1 MSSAWLGVASSAEG
15 SNLVAAAFN
24 VLGSG
29 GQLLTSTNSGSA
41 WASHE
46 TNRNWWAV
54 ASSADGRKLLAAV
67 NGGQLYLS
75 TNSGANWA
83 ATAFTNR
90 WTTVACSWDG
100 GRLIAA
106 ADFNGTGT
114 GNIYVS
120 PPLTP
125 AAPALAVFITTTNTA
140 VISWPTP
147 SDLWNLQQNTNLG
160 GGSWDVLLENIN
172 DDGTNKFIIVNPPA
186 GNRLYRL
193 SKP

>member
-1 MSSAWLGVASSAEG
+1 MA
-15 SNLVAAAFN
+15 
-24 VLGSG
+24 
-29 GQLLTSTNSGSA
+29 
-41 WASHE
+41 
-46 TNRNWWAV
+46 
-54 ASSADGRKLLAAV
+54 
-67 NGGQLYLS
+67 Y
-75 TNSGANWA
+75 
-83 ATAFTNR
+83 
-90 WTTVACSWDG
+90 SWDG

-125 AAPALAVFITTTNTA
+125 AAPALAVLITTTNTA

-147 SDLWNLQQNTNLG
+147 SDLWNLQQ
-160 GGSWDVLLENIN
+160 NIN

>member
-90 WTTVACSWDG
+90 WTTVACFWDG

-106 ADFNGTGT
+106 ADFNGTRAREIFMSRRRSRRQRPLWRFSSPRPIPPSFPGRRHPTCGT
-114 GNIYVS
+114 S
-120 PPLTP
+120 SRTQTSAE
-125 AAPALAVFITTTNTA
+125 AAGTF
-140 VISWPTP
+140 SWRT
-147 SDLWNLQQNTNLG
+147 
-160 GGSWDVLLENIN
+160 
-172 DDGTNKFIIVNPPA
+172 
-186 GNRLYRL
+186 
-193 SKP
+193 